1 MNSRICYIVILLCF
15 FACHSD
21 RYQEKAT
28 RLYEYGIEIESF
40 QPDSAAYLYRRALS
54 LTSPNSDLSVELHLR
69 LGNLLRTHHLYNR
82 ALEEHTIALKEC
94 MANDSTKY
102 TARALREVG
111 KDYLYKNSPDSAL
124 GYIKEALSLSEAA
137 SDTLEMTAAHN
148 NLSVV
153 YGELKDLEQATKHAY
168 RAISLS
174 KDSTLIYRT
183 YSAIGKMFL
192 LSGQYDSAYHYSR
205 QGSLSPNIYTRANS
219 YKQLCEVALETKNG
233 VLYEECVN
241 SLNLANDSIEK
252 INRTESMG
260 ETEYQY
266 DLEQILYTEKTRYYR
281 WIAVV
286 IIGALYIQ
294 KRRSRDKAWKAQVET
309 LRQKIE
315 TAHECDEG
323 NIKGNMGE
331 SNIVARQV
339 DNERKEL
346 QSLIDKKGDVCVL
359 SFMRTK
365 AYKNMKSMIE
375 VKSESV
381 LSIDERQMVSQ
392 SIHKAFNEYIDA
404 LKKHTKLTQDEAV
417 LCCLVKCGL
426 NTKEC
431 AVCKGVSLNAIR
443 TQKSRIK
450 SKLM

>member
-1 MNSRICYIVILLCF
+1 MNSRICYIVILFCF

-21 RYQEKAT
+21 RYQEKAI
-28 RLYEYGIEIESF
+28 RLYDYGIEIESF

-54 LTSPNSDLSVELHLR
+54 LTSPNSDLSVALHLR

-233 VLYEECVN
+233 ALYEECVN
-241 SLNLANDSIEK
+241 LLNLAN
-252 INRTESMG
+252 ESMG

-286 IIGALYIQ
+286 IIGALLILFLYIQ
-294 KRRSRDKAWKAQVET
+294 KRRSRDKAWKAQVEA

-331 SNIVARQV
+331 SNVVARQV

-346 QSLIDKKGDVCVL
+346 QSLIDKKGDVCAL

-375 VKSESV
+375 AKSESV

>member
-54 LTSPNSDLSVELHLR
+54 LTSPNSDLSVALHLR

-148 NLSVV
+148 N
-153 YGELKDLEQATKHAY
+153 HAY

-233 VLYEECVN
+233 ALYEECVN
-241 SLNLANDSIEK
+241 LLNLANDSIEK

-286 IIGALYIQ
+286 IIGALLILFLYIQ
-294 KRRSRDKAWKAQVET
+294 KRRSRDKAWKAQVEA

-331 SNIVARQV
+331 SNVVARQV

-346 QSLIDKKGDVCVL
+346 QSLIDKKGDVCAL

-375 VKSESV
+375 AKSESV

>member
-54 LTSPNSDLSVELHLR
+54 LTSPNSDLSVALHLR

-233 VLYEECVN
+233 ALYEECV
-241 SLNLANDSIEK
+241 K

-286 IIGALYIQ
+286 IIGALLILFLYIQ
-294 KRRSRDKAWKAQVET
+294 KRRSRDKAWKARVEA

-315 TAHECDEG
+315 TAHECDVG

-346 QSLIDKKGDVCVL
+346 QSLIDKKGDVCAL

-375 VKSESV
+375 MKSESV

>member
-54 LTSPNSDLSVELHLR
+54 LTSPNSDLSVALHLR

-233 VLYEECVN
+233 ALYEECVN
-241 SLNLANDSIEK
+241 LLNLANDSIEK

-286 IIGALYIQ
+286 IIGALLILFLYIQ
-294 KRRSRDKAWKAQVET
+294 KRRSRDKAWKAQVEARKRRREG
-309 LRQKIE
+309 LKKRQRIGFFIVKSNPFALWVLWLFAPKNYSGKEI
-315 TAHECDEG
+315 CDR
-323 NIKGNMGE
+323 M
-331 SNIVARQV
+331 
-339 DNERKEL
+339 
-346 QSLIDKKGDVCVL
+346 SLIIVELV
-359 SFMRTK
+359 SFTYLCARSK
-365 AYKNMKSMIE
+365 IDSIRYGRINWS
-375 VKSESV
+375 
-381 LSIDERQMVSQ
+381 LSI
-392 SIHKAFNEYIDA
+392 FA
-404 LKKHTKLTQDEAV
+404 L
-417 LCCLVKCGL
+417 
-426 NTKEC
+426 
-431 AVCKGVSLNAIR
+431 SLHSVTI
-443 TQKSRIK
+443 
-450 SKLM
+450 

>member
-54 LTSPNSDLSVELHLR
+54 LTSPNSDLSVALHLR

-183 YSAIGKMFL
+183 Y
-192 LSGQYDSAYHYSR
+192 
-205 QGSLSPNIYTRANS
+205 
-219 YKQLCEVALETKNG
+219 
-233 VLYEECVN
+233 
-241 SLNLANDSIEK
+241 
-252 INRTESMG
+252 
-260 ETEYQY
+260 
-266 DLEQILYTEKTRYYR
+266 
-281 WIAVV
+281 
-286 IIGALYIQ
+286 
-294 KRRSRDKAWKAQVET
+294 
-309 LRQKIE
+309 
-315 TAHECDEG
+315 
-323 NIKGNMGE
+323 
-331 SNIVARQV
+331 
-339 DNERKEL
+339 
-346 QSLIDKKGDVCVL
+346 
-359 SFMRTK
+359 
-365 AYKNMKSMIE
+365 
-375 VKSESV
+375 
-381 LSIDERQMVSQ
+381 
-392 SIHKAFNEYIDA
+392 
-404 LKKHTKLTQDEAV
+404 
-417 LCCLVKCGL
+417 
-426 NTKEC
+426 
-431 AVCKGVSLNAIR
+431 
-443 TQKSRIK
+443 
-450 SKLM
+450 

>member
-54 LTSPNSDLSVELHLR
+54 LTSPNSDLSVALHLR

-233 VLYEECVN
+233 ALYEECVN

-286 IIGALYIQ
+286 IIGALLILFLYIQ
-294 KRRSRDKAWKAQVET
+294 KRRSRDKAWKARVEA

-315 TAHECDEG
+315 TAHECDVG

-346 QSLIDKKGDVCVL
+346 QSLIDKKGDVCAL

-375 VKSESV
+375 
-381 LSIDERQMVSQ
+381 MVSQ

>member
-54 LTSPNSDLSVELHLR
+54 LTSPNSDLSVALHLR

-233 VLYEECVN
+233 ALYEECVN
-241 SLNLANDSIEK
+241 SLN
-252 INRTESMG
+252 
-260 ETEYQY
+260 
-266 DLEQILYTEKTRYYR
+266 TEKTRYYR

-286 IIGALYIQ
+286 IIGALLILFLYIQ
-294 KRRSRDKAWKAQVET
+294 KRRSRDKAWKARVEA

-315 TAHECDEG
+315 TAHECDVG

-346 QSLIDKKGDVCVL
+346 QSLIDKKGDVCAL

-375 VKSESV
+375 AKSESV

>member
-1 MNSRICYIVILLCF
+1 MNSRICYIVILFCF

-21 RYQEKAT
+21 RYQEKAI
-28 RLYEYGIEIESF
+28 RLYDYGIEIESF

-54 LTSPNSDLSVELHLR
+54 LTSPNSDLSVALHLR

-233 VLYEECVN
+233 ALYEECVN
-241 SLNLANDSIEK
+241 LLNLANDSIEK

-286 IIGALYIQ
+286 IIGALLILFLYIQ
-294 KRRSRDKAWKAQVET
+294 KRRSRDKAWKAQVEA
-309 LRQKIE
+309 LR
-315 TAHECDEG
+315 
-323 NIKGNMGE
+323 
-331 SNIVARQV
+331 
-339 DNERKEL
+339 
-346 QSLIDKKGDVCVL
+346 
-359 SFMRTK
+359 
-365 AYKNMKSMIE
+365 
-375 VKSESV
+375 
-381 LSIDERQMVSQ
+381 
-392 SIHKAFNEYIDA
+392 
-404 LKKHTKLTQDEAV
+404 
-417 LCCLVKCGL
+417 
-426 NTKEC
+426 
-431 AVCKGVSLNAIR
+431 
-443 TQKSRIK
+443 
-450 SKLM
+450 

>member
-1 MNSRICYIVILLCF
+1 MNPRICYIVILFCF

-54 LTSPNSDLSVELHLR
+54 LTSPNSDLSVELRLR

-94 MANDSTKY
+94 MASDSTKY

-192 LSGQYDSAYHYSR
+192 LSGQYSR

-233 VLYEECVN
+233 ALYEECVN
-241 SLNLANDSIEK
+241 LLNLANDSIEK

-286 IIGALYIQ
+286 IIGALLILFLYIQ
-294 KRRSRDKAWKAQVET
+294 KRRSRDKAWKAQVEA

-315 TAHECDEG
+315 TAHECDGG
-323 NIKGNMGE
+323 NIKENMGE
-331 SNIVARQV
+331 SNVVTRQV

-346 QSLIDKKGDVCVL
+346 QSLIDKKGDVCAL

-375 VKSESV
+375 AKSESV

>member
-1 MNSRICYIVILLCF
+1 MNSRICYIVILFCF

-21 RYQEKAT
+21 RYQEKAI
-28 RLYEYGIEIESF
+28 RLYDYGIEIESF

-54 LTSPNSDLSVELHLR
+54 LTSPNSDLSVALHLR

-102 TARALREVG
+102 TARALR
-111 KDYLYKNSPDSAL
+111 
-124 GYIKEALSLSEAA
+124 EAA

-233 VLYEECVN
+233 ALYEECVN
-241 SLNLANDSIEK
+241 LLNLANDSIEK

-286 IIGALYIQ
+286 IIGALLILFLYIQ
-294 KRRSRDKAWKAQVET
+294 KRRSRDKAWKAQVEA

-331 SNIVARQV
+331 SNVVARQV

-346 QSLIDKKGDVCVL
+346 QSLIDKKGDVCAL

-375 VKSESV
+375 AKSESV

>member
-54 LTSPNSDLSVELHLR
+54 LTSPNSDLSVALHLR

-233 VLYEECVN
+233 ALYEECVN

-252 INRTESMG
+252 INRTE
-260 ETEYQY
+260 
-266 DLEQILYTEKTRYYR
+266 KTRYYR

-286 IIGALYIQ
+286 IIGALLILFLYIQ
-294 KRRSRDKAWKAQVET
+294 KRRSRDKAWKAQVEA

-315 TAHECDEG
+315 TAHECDVG

-346 QSLIDKKGDVCVL
+346 QSLIDKKGDVCAL

-375 VKSESV
+375 MKSESV

>member
-1 MNSRICYIVILLCF
+1 MNSRICYIVILFCF

-21 RYQEKAT
+21 RYQEKAI
-28 RLYEYGIEIESF
+28 RLYDYGIEIESF

-54 LTSPNSDLSVELHLR
+54 LTSPNSDLSVALHLR

-153 YGELKDLEQATKHAY
+153 YGELKDL
-168 RAISLS
+168 

-233 VLYEECVN
+233 ALYEECVN
-241 SLNLANDSIEK
+241 LLNLANDSIEK

-286 IIGALYIQ
+286 IIGALLILFLYIQ
-294 KRRSRDKAWKAQVET
+294 KRRSRDKAWKAQVEA

-331 SNIVARQV
+331 SNVVARQV

-346 QSLIDKKGDVCVL
+346 QSLIDKKGDVCAL

-375 VKSESV
+375 AKSESV

>member
-1 MNSRICYIVILLCF
+1 M
-15 FACHSD
+15 
-21 RYQEKAT
+21 
-28 RLYEYGIEIESF
+28 
-40 QPDSAAYLYRRALS
+40 
-54 LTSPNSDLSVELHLR
+54 
-69 LGNLLRTHHLYNR
+69 
-82 ALEEHTIALKEC
+82 
-94 MANDSTKY
+94 
-102 TARALREVG
+102 
-111 KDYLYKNSPDSAL
+111 
-124 GYIKEALSLSEAA
+124 SLSEAA

-233 VLYEECVN
+233 ALYEECVN

-286 IIGALYIQ
+286 IIGALLILFLYIQ
-294 KRRSRDKAWKAQVET
+294 KRRSRDKAWKAQVEA

-315 TAHECDEG
+315 TAHECDVG

-346 QSLIDKKGDVCVL
+346 QSLIDKKGDVCAL

-375 VKSESV
+375 MKSESV